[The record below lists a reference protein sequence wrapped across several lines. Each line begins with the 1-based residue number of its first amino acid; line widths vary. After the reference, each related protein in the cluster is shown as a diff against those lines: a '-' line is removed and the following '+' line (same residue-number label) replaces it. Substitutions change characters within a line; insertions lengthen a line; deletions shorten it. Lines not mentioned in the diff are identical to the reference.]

1 MNYRRI
7 NIVLV
12 AILISGFIFP
22 VLAEDDKDIVIE
34 TTRSRYYAGDI
45 VKMEITV
52 NEGILNE
59 IESITLMP
67 PEDDRAYANSV
78 VDSLIGGPENKY
90 ADPNDALG
98 PVNMVE
104 ANSERSGTG
113 GMVSLG
119 GGYIVLDMGPGE
131 EILNEPGNDLRVYEV
146 CKDYYYYGNPEPYE
160 VFVSD
165 DGANWE
171 SIGEGK
177 GVAEFDIADTSPDR
191 ARYVKIVDTKKDTGG
206 ESPGPDIDA
215 VKALRFESGHNIF
228 AESVADYYPGGKNNK
243 HDKPVDALIPD
254 DEKYFSLGGG
264 YIVCDMGAGTE
275 IIDNPGSDIRV
286 YELGD
291 LDDQY
296 SVYISQDMDEWT
308 FVGEGIGTTEFDISS
323 TGLSR
328 ARYVQVSDGIK
339 EDEASGDSPGA
350 DIDGIKPLRFEVWPD
365 KVLFNGGKKSWGGD
379 LSVSSEKSPA
389 KKTVEFAIPT
399 TLEQYGTKEMT
410 VVVQYVCV
418 KECGPGYLQFGLHGE
433 KYYENRHEHVIRTVS
448 IDVKPDGGKSDA
460 MPDGGK
466 NEETP
471 GFEGTLSFAG
481 LLVAAIYLMRGRV

>member
-1 MNYRRI
+1 MNYRSI
-7 NIVLV
+7 SIVIV

-22 VLAEDDKDIVIE
+22 VLAEDDMDIVIE

-52 NEGILNE
+52 KEGLLNE
-59 IESITLMP
+59 IKSITLMP

-78 VDSLIGGPENKY
+78 VDSLIGCPENKH

-104 ANSERSGTG
+104 ADSESSGTG

-131 EILNEPGNDLRVYEV
+131 EILNEHGNDLRVYEV
-146 CKDYYYYGNPEPYE
+146 CKDYYFYGNPEPYE

-177 GVAEFDIADTSPDR
+177 GVAEFDISNTSLDR
-191 ARYVKIVDTKKDTGG
+191 ARYVKIVDAKKDTGG
-206 ESPGPDIDA
+206 VSPGPDIDA

-228 AESVADYYPGGKNNK
+228 AESVADYYPGGKNNN
-243 HDKPVDALIPD
+243 HDKSVDALIPG

-275 IIDNPGSDIRV
+275 IIDNPGSDIRI

-291 LDDQY
+291 FDPY
-296 SVYISQDMDEWT
+296 SVYISRDMDEWA
-308 FVGEGIGTTEFDISS
+308 FVGDGTGTTEFDISS
-323 TGLSR
+323 TGLSQ

-379 LSVSSEKSPA
+379 ISINSGKSPA

-399 TLEQYGTKEMT
+399 TLEQYGTKELT

-448 IDVKPDGGKSDA
+448 IDVKPGGKKSEE
-460 MPDGGK
+460 MPNGEK

-471 GFEGTLSFAG
+471 GFEGTLLFAG
-481 LLVAAIYLMRGRV
+481 LLVVVHLLRRRV